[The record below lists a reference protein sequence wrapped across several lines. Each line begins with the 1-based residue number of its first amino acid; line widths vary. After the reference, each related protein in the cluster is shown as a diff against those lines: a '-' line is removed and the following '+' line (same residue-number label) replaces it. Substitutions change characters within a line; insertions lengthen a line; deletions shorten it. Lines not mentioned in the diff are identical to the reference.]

1 MSKRDTLTHLVGAG
15 IVLLG
20 SAIPALAQK
29 KKPAARKPA
38 AKKPPAK
45 KPAAKAPTVDPN
57 AAVITQI
64 EKLGGRVGQIAQ
76 NDDRLEVSLRL
87 AGMQATDAA
96 VAPVKSLKK
105 VIILDLGH
113 TAVTDAALAN
123 VAGMTELTKLHLEQT
138 KISDRGLSSL
148 KGLKNLEYLNLYG
161 TGITDAGLD
170 QLTGLSKMKSL
181 YVWQT
186 KVTPAGVEKLKKAL
200 PQLEIVTGLGTTPPA
215 TATAAPA
222 AAPEKK

>member
-1 MSKRDTLTHLVGAG
+1 MTKRETLAHLAGAG
-15 IVLLG
+15 ILLLG
-20 SAIPALAQK
+20 SAVPALAQK

-38 AKKPPAK
+38 P
-45 KPAAKAPTVDPN
+45 KPAAKPAAAPPAPG
-57 AAVITQI
+57 AAVIEQI

-96 VAPVKSLKK
+96 VVPVKSLKK

-123 VAGMTELTKLHLEQT
+123 VAALPDLTKLHLEQT
-138 KISDRGLSSL
+138 KITDRGLAAL
-148 KGLKNLEYLNLYG
+148 KPLKNLEYLNLYG

-170 QLTGLSKMKSL
+170 HLAGLTKLKSL

-186 KVTPAGVEKLKKAL
+186 KVTPAGVDKLKKAL
-200 PQLEIVTGLGTTPPA
+200 PSLEIVTGWTTPAPA
-215 TATAAPA
+215 TAAAPT